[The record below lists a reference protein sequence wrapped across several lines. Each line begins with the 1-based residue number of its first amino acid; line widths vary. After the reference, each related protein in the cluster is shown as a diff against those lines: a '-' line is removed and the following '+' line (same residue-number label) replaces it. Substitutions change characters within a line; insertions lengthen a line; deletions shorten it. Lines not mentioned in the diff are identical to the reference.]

1 MDKNDLKSIWY
12 EAHTK
17 NDENIYNKVD
27 IEKTIRLNHSKAI
40 SKVLSDVKLKI
51 LICLLVLFTFIG
63 LMIYALGYIRLSL
76 SVNSIIPL
84 TLAGLFLLFKT
95 TSEINR
101 LFILTKTADNMSIK
115 ESLLFFRKKL
125 NKIKTIDFLTYL
137 IFFYLW
143 AIGITY
149 CFIKDIGGFK
159 NLSWSNNIL
168 PLPLLLIFILIL
180 LFIPWLVKYQH
191 NQSYKKIYSNL
202 NDSVSILND
211 LS

>member
-27 IEKTIRLNHSKAI
+27 IEKTIRMNHSKAI

-51 LICLLVLFTFIG
+51 LINAIVLIIFTG
-63 LMIYALGYIRLSL
+63 LMIYAFLYLKLHLSL
-76 SVNSIIPL
+76 NSIIPL

-95 TSEINR
+95 TSEIQR
-101 LFILTKTADNMSIK
+101 LFILTKTADHMSVK
-115 ESLLFFRKKL
+115 ESMLIFRKKL
-125 NKIKTIDFLTYL
+125 NKIKIIDFIVYL
-137 IFFYLW
+137 IFFYMS
-143 AIGITY
+143 AIGIAY
-149 CFIKDIGGFK
+149 CYVKDIGGVK

-168 PLPLLLIFILIL
+168 PLPLLLIFILLL

>member
-12 EAHTK
+12 EVHTK

-27 IEKTIRLNHSKAI
+27 IEKTIRMNHSKAI

-51 LICLLVLFTFIG
+51 LISLLVLVTFIG
-63 LMIYALGYIRLSL
+63 LMIYAFLYLKLHL

-95 TSEINR
+95 TSEIKR
-101 LFILTKTADNMSIK
+101 LFILRKTADNMSVK
-115 ESLLFFRKKL
+115 ESMLFFRKKL
-125 NKIKTIDFLTYL
+125 NKIKSIDFLIYL
-137 IFFYLW
+137 IFFYLS
-143 AIGITY
+143 AIGITFCY
-149 CFIKDIGGFK
+149 IKDIGGVK

-180 LFIPWLVKYQH
+180 LFIPWLVRYQH
-191 NQSYKKIYSNL
+191 NQSYKNMYSNL
-202 NDSVSILND
+202 NDSANHLND
-211 LS
+211 T

>member
-1 MDKNDLKSIWY
+1 MDKIDLKSIWY

-27 IEKTIRLNHSKAI
+27 IEKTIRMNHSKAI

-51 LICLLVLFTFIG
+51 LISLMVLVIFTG
-63 LMIYALGYIRLSL
+63 LMIYAFLYLKLHLSL
-76 SVNSIIPL
+76 NSIIPL

-101 LFILTKTADNMSIK
+101 LFIITKTADNMSIK

-143 AIGITY
+143 ATGITY
-149 CFIKDIGGFK
+149 CYIKDIGGVK
-159 NLSWSNNIL
+159 N
-168 PLPLLLIFILIL
+168 
-180 LFIPWLVKYQH
+180 
-191 NQSYKKIYSNL
+191 
-202 NDSVSILND
+202 
-211 LS
+211 

>member
-1 MDKNDLKSIWY
+1 MDKIDLKSIWY

-27 IEKTIRLNHSKAI
+27 IEKTIRMNHSKAI

-51 LICLLVLFTFIG
+51 LISLLVLVTFIC
-63 LMIYALGYIRLSL
+63 LMIYAFLYLKLHL

-125 NKIKTIDFLTYL
+125 NR
-137 IFFYLW
+137 
-143 AIGITY
+143 
-149 CFIKDIGGFK
+149 
-159 NLSWSNNIL
+159 
-168 PLPLLLIFILIL
+168 
-180 LFIPWLVKYQH
+180 
-191 NQSYKKIYSNL
+191 
-202 NDSVSILND
+202 
-211 LS
+211 